1 MSRVP
6 DSQGY
11 RPSQQPSRRP
21 SDPASHPASAE
32 QAFMLMPCRGRF
44 RAPSVAGQ
52 EGEGAEETSRA
63 PMKIT
68 AFWSASVS
76 NSIHYVLGPV
86 CGPDGLCLLTG
97 AAGAVCAVVI

>member
-1 MSRVP
+1 
-6 DSQGY
+6 
-11 RPSQQPSRRP
+11 
-21 SDPASHPASAE
+21 
-32 QAFMLMPCRGRF
+32 MLMPCRGRF

-63 PMKIT
+63 AMKIT

-86 CGPDGLCLLTG
+86 CGPDGLGLLTG
-97 AAGAVCAVVI
+97 AAGAVCAVVIKIKGRGYGKPGNFEVDR